1 MEDCSLISWQ
11 RGSIQWSLLYADLK
25 KKIRVLLRGL
35 IFRKYPP
42 VRSPH
47 HPDLR
52 FSSTQQG
59 EMDRARIRFLPAPT
73 CYDFIRSIN
82 QPTNPTEPNNHC
94 EAHWTS
100 SENRFLHS
108 RASVSLSPERS
119 IQVQPS
125 GLFPPSTMVIPVRRL
140 PPPPAFPWEL
150 YLGPGTHTGN
160 GTSSLLLSSMAGL
173 MGKQRVSE
181 LPIKAKTP
189 CPRPFSNSVGR
200 GPYWC
205 LAGPPLPPP
214 PWCISRGCTAQNEQI
229 NSLRDVPATVPR
241 MPH

>member
-1 MEDCSLISWQ
+1 
-11 RGSIQWSLLYADLK
+11 
-25 KKIRVLLRGL
+25 
-35 IFRKYPP
+35 
-42 VRSPH
+42 
-47 HPDLR
+47 
-52 FSSTQQG
+52 
-59 EMDRARIRFLPAPT
+59 MDRARIRFLPAPT
-73 CYDFIRSIN
+73 CYDFIPSIN

-181 LPIKAKTP
+181 LPFKPRLHAQDLSLTVWAEDPVGVRLGLP
-189 CPRPFSNSVGR
+189 CHPHPGA
-200 GPYWC
+200 
-205 LAGPPLPPP
+205 LAGA
-214 PWCISRGCTAQNEQI
+214 AQ
-229 NSLRDVPATVPR
+229 PR
-241 MPH
+241 MSRLTVSETFLRLFLGCLTESRDRAEGGGQDP